1 MAAANDLETPV
12 LLLAMP
18 QVDDPYFHRT
28 VVLLL
33 RHQEEGSFG
42 FIVNRPT
49 RTSLVDVIED
59 LGIREWTGDPDAH
72 AFFGG
77 PVQPQLGSVVF
88 VPEDDEDLAGEG
100 TSEVIPGLGMT
111 HHIGDLE
118 RLAARAPGRIRLY
131 LGYAAWGE
139 GQLLQEILRNDWLIA
154 PVDPE
159 LLFAREP
166 DSVWSQAVRSAGVDP
181 SSLPSWTIG
190 DATGAN

>member
-1 MAAANDLETPV
+1 MPTATDLEAPV

-18 QVDDPYFHRT
+18 QVNDPHFHRA

-33 RHQEEGSFG
+33 GHQEEGSFG
-42 FIVNRPT
+42 FIVNRPM
-49 RTSLVDVIED
+49 RTSLVEIIED
-59 LGIREWTGDPDAH
+59 LGIQEWTGDPEAH
-72 AFFGG
+72 AYFGG

-139 GQLLQEILRNDWLIA
+139 GQLMQEILRNDWLIA
-154 PVDPE
+154 PVDPD
-159 LLFAREP
+159 LLFAREA
-166 DSVWSQAVRSAGVDP
+166 DAVWSTAVRSVGVDP
-181 SSLPSWTIG
+181 SLLPSWTTG
-190 DATGAN
+190 NGTGAN